1 MAGEHL
7 IPADFDRLVRGTL
20 SPKKKRIVRT
30 HLIRGCPRCSGNLAR
45 FGGFDSHE
53 ITTDEYDVAVS
64 RASANAVRI
73 TAPSRA
79 AFALVAS
86 LLADNENAARPER
99 PGTDFATL
107 RGLPRLKALLEAS
120 RDSRHGDTEAMLGFA
135 KLAHTA
141 ANRLRMRDFGKK
153 AVADLRAL
161 AAAELATAYRIR
173 NDLDRA
179 AQAMHQ
185 AIHWCR
191 YGSRSDLL
199 LARVADLLVSLLA
212 YQRRFPEA
220 HQLLRLVYRSHVEA
234 GRRHLAARALIQR
247 GNLSAWECSPG
258 KAILLLRRGFDLLDP
273 TLDPQLATQT
283 VWNLVATLVDLG
295 RFRSARHLLFRCRTL
310 FAEVVAS
317 HRIRWLEGKVY
328 AGLADTARA
337 ETAFKQARAGFS
349 DRGEIYGAAMVGLDL
364 CALWARQGRI
374 HEIHSLSGEIIT
386 MFRAM
391 RVAREAIATL
401 LVLQRACLYGGE
413 VTQIIDM
420 TAGLLRDLER
430 QPVKP
435 RYGAS
440 SSPPPS

>member
-1 MAGEHL
+1 
-7 IPADFDRLVRGTL
+7 
-20 SPKKKRIVRT
+20 
-30 HLIRGCPRCSGNLAR
+30 
-45 FGGFDSHE
+45 
-53 ITTDEYDVAVS
+53 
-64 RASANAVRI
+64 
-73 TAPSRA
+73 
-79 AFALVAS
+79 
-86 LLADNENAARPER
+86 
-99 PGTDFATL
+99 
-107 RGLPRLKALLEAS
+107 
-120 RDSRHGDTEAMLGFA
+120 
-135 KLAHTA
+135 
-141 ANRLRMRDFGKK
+141 
-153 AVADLRAL
+153 
-161 AAAELATAYRIR
+161 
-173 NDLDRA
+173 
-179 AQAMHQ
+179 
-185 AIHWCR
+185 
-191 YGSRSDLL
+191 
-199 LARVADLLVSLLA
+199 
-212 YQRRFPEA
+212 
-220 HQLLRLVYRSHVEA
+220 LRLVYRSHVEA

-364 CALWARQGRI
+364 CSLWARQGRI